1 MTALITGSF
10 AYDNILAF
18 DGFFEESLIKEKL
31 NDLSISF
38 LCQDMKKNYGGND
51 NIVDVT
57 NLTDNNIQFING
69 YLKKIKVKLV
79 VDVISRI
86 D

>member
-38 LCQDMKKNYGGND
+38 LCQDMKKNYGGCAG
-51 NIVDVT
+51 NIIV
-57 NLTDNNIQFING
+57 
-69 YLKKIKVKLV
+69 
-79 VDVISRI
+79 
-86 D
+86 

>member
-38 LCQDMKKNYGGND
+38 P
-51 NIVDVT
+51 I
-57 NLTDNNIQFING
+57 LTSFTGSSDKETINVSPIPSNAWKRW
-69 YLKKIKVKLV
+69 L
-79 VDVISRI
+79 
-86 D
+86 

>member
-38 LCQDMKKNYGGND
+38 LCQDMKKKLWRVCGKY
-51 NIVDVT
+51 
-57 NLTDNNIQFING
+57 NL
-69 YLKKIKVKLV
+69 
-79 VDVISRI
+79 
-86 D
+86 